1 MTFFNPS
8 QVLRLLQRRTG
19 DARRWRRRKWQD
31 RAVIF
36 TSACRLLTKSR
47 EDSRTLSIV
56 INVFENGITTLRKN
70 GIADRLLL
78 PTLPCSQQAS
88 RRDAQPKRNS
98 TLMR

>member
-1 MTFFNPS
+1 MSSNTP
-8 QVLRLLQRRTG
+8 
-19 DARRWRRRKWQD
+19 
-31 RAVIF
+31 
-36 TSACRLLTKSR
+36 
-47 EDSRTLSIV
+47 LSIV